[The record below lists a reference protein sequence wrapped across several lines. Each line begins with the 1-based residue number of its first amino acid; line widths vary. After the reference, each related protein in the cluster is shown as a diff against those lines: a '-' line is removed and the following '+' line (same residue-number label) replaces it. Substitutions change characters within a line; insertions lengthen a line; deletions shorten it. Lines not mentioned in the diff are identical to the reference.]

1 MKKIRWIAFICVLLS
16 VLMLTSCM
24 VMTATLSAVLLFGE
38 FIEVILDS
46 GGNVDTN
53 AEVYS
58 VGDIWAVESII
69 PEENEEQY
77 SVKFKI
83 KFDKIEKVD
92 GYTISLKLSDLVLDG
107 DYNDQYL
114 TIFAYDNISLKS
126 IKVNTSNGFEY
137 DAEKNVYEIQ
147 GSSIIVVRVPL
158 SILEEDMT
166 LDIYY
171 DMETKDLDWEEL
183 FCFSVLIYYPTDTEL
198 EGLVIMMQPY
208 WTEK

>member
-24 VMTATLSAVLLFGE
+24 VMTATLSAALLFGKL
-38 FIEVILDS
+38 IEVILDS

-69 PEENEEQY
+69 PEENEAQY
-77 SVKFKI
+77 SVKFNI

-183 FCFSVLIYYPTDTEL
+183 FCFSVLIDYPTDTEL